1 MTPKDLYKILGVPET
16 ASASE
21 IKKAYRKLAKRFHP
35 DATGGDK
42 KKEARFKEISEAY
55 EVLGDEKKRAAY
67 DEARRNPFGRAGGF
81 PGGDAGGGFGQG
93 SPFGNID
100 FGDLF
105 SQYGQGRVHVEGSGG
120 YSDLFEIFGGS
131 RARRAPARGEDVVMR
146 LEVELPEA
154 ALGAEKSIRIDR
166 RRLTVKIPA
175 GVTSGKTIR
184 LAGQGHP
191 GPSGGAPGDL
201 LIELQERPHPRF
213 RRRVT
218 ASGPDASGDI
228 EVDLPISIEEAVLGG
243 KTEVPTLEGST
254 VTVTIPPGSSS
265 GQRLRLKGKGA
276 QVKGGRGDLH
286 AVVSVQV
293 PREVPARARELI
305 QEFSRLTRKS

>member
-21 IKKAYRKLAKRFHP
+21 IKKAYRKLAKRYHP

-42 KKEARFKEISEAY
+42 TKEARFKELSEAY

-81 PGGDAGGGFGQG
+81 PGSDAGDSGQG
-93 SPFGNID
+93 SPFGNVD
-100 FGDLF
+100 LGDLF
-105 SQYGQGRVHVEGSGG
+105 SQYGQGHVHVEGSGG
-120 YSDLFEIFGGS
+120 FSDLFEMFGSS

-146 LEVELPEA
+146 LEVELPEV
-154 ALGAEKSIRIDR
+154 ALGAEKSIRIGGKL
-166 RRLTVKIPA
+166 LTVKIPA
-175 GVTSGKTIR
+175 GATTGKTIR
-184 LAGQGHP
+184 LAGQGHR
-191 GPSGGAPGDL
+191 GPRGGAAGDL
-201 LIELQERPHPRF
+201 LIELHERPHPRF
-213 RRRVT
+213 RRRMT
-218 ASGPDASGDI
+218 PSGPDASGDI
-228 EVDLPISIEEAVLGG
+228 EIDLPISIEEAVLGG
-243 KTEVPTLEGST
+243 KTDVPTLEGST
-254 VTVTIPPGSSS
+254 ATVTIPPGSSS

-293 PREVPARARELI
+293 PREVPDRARELI
-305 QEFSRLTRKS
+305 QEFGRLTRKS